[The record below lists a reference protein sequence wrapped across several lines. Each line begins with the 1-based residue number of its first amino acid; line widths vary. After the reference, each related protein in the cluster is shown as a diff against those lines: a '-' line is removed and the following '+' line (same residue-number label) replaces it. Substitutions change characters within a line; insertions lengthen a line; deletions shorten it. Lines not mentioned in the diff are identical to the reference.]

1 MYNKNILVKM
11 KDLLKYLGVFIML
24 IGVVILVVVVSNG
37 VMRNNGLGIS
47 ALLII
52 FGMIGFIILNRE
64 VE

>member
-1 MYNKNILVKM
+1 
-11 KDLLKYLGVFIML
+11 ML
-24 IGVVILVVVVSNG
+24 IGVVILVIVVSNG

-52 FGMIGFIILNRE
+52 IGMIGFIILNRE